1 MYLFTRS
8 RQADPG
14 EFTKALEFAV
24 EITAT
29 VRKITGR
36 EIDAW
41 TAVMSPEVGTIV
53 WSMWAEHLV
62 EIEAAADQL
71 ASDSG
76 YMKAV
81 EKADDH
87 FDGPVVDGL
96 ASLVH
101 GVPEADAAP
110 PTYVSVVTG
119 SAANGRLGDAIAG
132 GIEVADFA
140 TRVSGQNTMFA
151 VNATGP
157 YGGVAWMTGNPDIGS
172 LEAGEAALMADAG
185 WMDLVNR
192 VGDAYA
198 PGVTSTIYR
207 RIA

>member
-8 RQADPG
+8 RQAEPG
-14 EFTKALEFAV
+14 EFTKALEFTV

-36 EIDAW
+36 EVDAW

-62 EIEAAADQL
+62 EIEAAADKL

-81 EKADDH
+81 EKADDY

-96 ASLVH
+96 ASLLH
-101 GVPEADAAP
+101 GAPDPDAAP
-110 PTYVSVVTG
+110 PNYVAVVAAE
-119 SAANGRLGDAIAG
+119 AANGRMSDAITG
-132 GIEVADFA
+132 GIEVAEFA
-140 TRVSGQNTMFA
+140 TRVSGQNTMFTL
-151 VNATGP
+151 NATGP
-157 YGGVAWMTGNPDIGS
+157 YGGVAWITGNPDIES
-172 LEAGEAALMADAG
+172 LEAGEAALMADPG
-185 WMDLVNR
+185 WLDLVNR
-192 VGDAYA
+192 VGTAYG
-198 PGVTSTIYR
+198 PNVTSTFYR
-207 RIA
+207 RLA

>member
-1 MYLFTRS
+1 MYLFTRRRRVDS
-8 RQADPG
+8 G
-14 EFTKALEFAV
+14 HVTKAMEFAV
-24 EITAT
+24 EAT
-29 VRKITGR
+29 GKAREITGLGV
-36 EIDAW
+36 DAW
-41 TAVMSPEVGTIV
+41 MAVMSPEVGTV
-53 WSMWAEHLV
+53 AWSLWAEHLT
-62 EIEAAADQL
+62 EIEAAGDALAADEHYRKL
-71 ASDSG
+71 
-76 YMKAV
+76 V
-81 EKADDH
+81 EKADDY

-101 GVPEADAAP
+101 GVPDADAAP

-119 SAANGRLGDAIAG
+119 VAANGRLGEAIAS

-192 VGDAYA
+192 VGGAYA

-207 RIA
+207 RIV